1 MNLPSR
7 YEIRGLGSLLLAAA
21 IWGFAFVAQREG
33 MRHIGPFT
41 FNALRFAMGGLAIL
55 PWFASRGP
63 GKEVPDDVS
72 RWTVR
77 MGILSAGVVLFASAA
92 LQQIGLVS
100 TTAGKAGFITGLY
113 VVIVP
118 LLSLLWR
125 HRVPKT
131 AWAGCL
137 LATVGM
143 YLLTVTDGMS
153 IAAGDVLVLASA
165 VGWAVHVHLAGWLV
179 RHVRA
184 VRLAVLQFA
193 ICSLLSSIV
202 AIIHESLSVS
212 ALREAL
218 WPLAYAGVVSVGIA
232 YTLQLV
238 GQRTVPPSQA
248 GVVMSLE
255 AAFAVLGGWFFLAE
269 TLTPRGL
276 VGCGLMM
283 AGMALAQLRSPAR
296 NRIHPST
303 PIP

>member
-1 MNLPSR
+1 MNHPSR
-7 YEIRGLGSLLLAAA
+7 HGVRGLGALLLAAV

-33 MRHIGPFT
+33 MRHIGPFA
-41 FNALRFAMGGLAIL
+41 FNGIRFALGSFVIL
-55 PWFASRGP
+55 PWFASGRP
-63 GKEVPDDVS
+63 GTDVADGVS
-72 RWTVR
+72 PWRVR
-77 MGILSAGVVLFASAA
+77 MGIVSAGVVLFASAA

-125 HRVPKT
+125 QRVPKT

-137 LATVGM
+137 LATAGM

-153 IAAGDVLVLASA
+153 IAAGDALVLASA
-165 VGWAVHVHLAGWLV
+165 FGWAVHVHLAGWLI

-184 VRLAVLQFA
+184 VRLAVFQFA
-193 ICSLLSSIV
+193 ICSLLSFII
-202 AIIHESLSVS
+202 ALIHESLSMS

-218 WPLAYAGVVSVGIA
+218 WPLAYAGVLSVGLA

-238 GQRTVPPSQA
+238 GQRTVPPAQA

-255 AAFAVLGGWFFLAE
+255 AAFAVLGGWLFLAE
-269 TLTPRGL
+269 TLTARGL
-276 VGCGLMM
+276 IGCGLMM
-283 AGMALAQLRSPAR
+283 ASMALAQLRSPAR
-296 NRIHPST
+296 SRIHPST